1 MQARC
6 LEGDTWLRAEPV
18 DQETWAMT
26 TLEEIWPVFGL
37 RVEAGPVVLSAIGDD
52 DIPLLVDLASGGIH
66 EPDAMPFAIPWSTAT
81 DLGHEMS
88 AHYWRTRAE
97 FSPQVWTLDFV
108 VRHEGVVVGSQ
119 GFRARDFLVTRTGET
134 GSWLGRAYQGRGIG
148 TLMRQAICV
157 TLFDHLG
164 AEEITSAAFLD
175 NPASLAVS
183 RKLGYVEN
191 GQIRRQRREGELAVT
206 QQLILRPDDLMR
218 PTHPVRVAGA
228 AAVRQLIGL
237 PA

>member
-1 MQARC
+1 
-6 LEGDTWLRAEPV
+6 V
-18 DQETWAMT
+18 T
-26 TLEEIWPVFGL
+26 TLEEIWPVFRL
-37 RVEAGPVVLSAIGDD
+37 RVKAGPVELSAICDD
-52 DIPLLVDLASGGIH
+52 DIPLLVDLASRGIH
-66 EPDAMPFAIPWSTAT
+66 EPDAMPFAIAWSTAT
-81 DLGHEMS
+81 DLGHEM
-88 AHYWRTRAE
+88 ATYYWRTRAE
-97 FSPQVWTLDFV
+97 FTPKAWTLDFV

-119 GFRARDFLVTRTGET
+119 GFHTRDYLVTRTGET

-157 TLFDHLG
+157 TLFDHLA

-183 RKLGYVEN
+183 RKLGYVDN

-206 QQLILRPDDLMR
+206 QQLLLRPDDLVR
-218 PTHPVRVAGA
+218 PTHLVHVEGA